1 MKNLLS
7 LLLVFMFVTFSTSCD
22 DENLTGF
29 SFSHDYSTLTITV
42 DPTTVQGDLN
52 LGVLEIE
59 SDIQGLVSGQGV
71 GVDNLKSIKVTAVKL
86 EIEDTDPNPY
96 TFDLT
101 TKIKSEISN
110 VAGTSLIEFAG
121 KDPVPTGGLTELN
134 LDVQD
139 VELINYIKQ
148 TKFKFNL
155 SGFTTAPIDHSFN
168 VKITM
173 TAQFK
178 GEILK

>member
-1 MKNLLS
+1 MKNLLC
-7 LLLVFMFVTFSTSCD
+7 LLLVFMFITLSNSCD

-29 SFSHDYSTLTITV
+29 SFSHDYSTLTITI
-42 DPTTVQGDLN
+42 DTTSAQGDLQ
-52 LGVLEIE
+52 LGILEIE

-71 GVDNLKSIKVTAVKL
+71 GIDNLKSIKVTAIKL
-86 EIEDTDPNPY
+86 EIEDTNPNPY

-101 TKIKSEISN
+101 TRIKGEMSN
-110 VAGTSLIEFAG
+110 LAGTSLIEFAG

-139 VELINYIKQ
+139 VELINYFKQ

-173 TAQFK
+173 RAQFK
-178 GEILK
+178 GDILK

>member
-7 LLLVFMFVTFSTSCD
+7 LLLVFMLITLSTSCD
-22 DENLTGF
+22 EETLTGF

-52 LGVLEIE
+52 LGVIEIE

-86 EIEDTDPNPY
+86 EIEDTNPNPY

-101 TKIKSEISN
+101 TRIKSEMSN
-110 VAGTSLIEFAG
+110 LAGTSLIEFAG
-121 KDPVPTGGLTELN
+121 KDPVPTGGLTALN

-139 VELINYIKQ
+139 VELINYFKQ

-178 GEILK
+178 GDILK